1 MVNIILVGPPGSG
14 KGTQA
19 ERIVQKYG
27 LMPIALGALL
37 RQQMVA
43 NGAHKV
49 RIEEYINSGQLVP
62 DHLSFQL
69 ITELIQAQPA
79 AASLL
84 FDGFPRTIAQATFL
98 DNYLK
103 QYHAKIDGVIFL
115 DVSNQ
120 ILLKRLK
127 NRATI
132 EARPDDQDDGK
143 IKTRMQIYEQETL
156 PMVNYYKARRR
167 LHRIDGTQAIDG
179 VTKAIETIIDG
190 LRP

>member
-19 ERIVQKYG
+19 ERIIQKYG
-27 LMPIALGALL
+27 FMPIALGALL

-49 RIEEYINSGQLVP
+49 QIEGYINSGQLVP

-167 LHRIDGTQAIDG
+167 LHSIDGTQAIDE